1 MALSG
6 NKENKS
12 MRLIKYFSKAQEDAW
27 RRETELVK
35 ELSDGDGHSN
45 ILKYCWHARGIEKCH
60 LLLLFIVNRGEW
72 LGIPANIK
80 GANKDCWI

>member
-1 MALSG
+1 VALSG

-35 ELSDGDGHSN
+35 ELSNGDGHSN
-45 ILKYCWHARGIEKCH
+45 ILKYCWHSRGMEKCH
-60 LLLLFIVNRGEW
+60 LLLLLYKLKCRFELRLKFVE
-72 LGIPANIK
+72 LYECFPLA
-80 GANKDCWI
+80 